1 MASFQTLPLAALVSI
16 AAGSLIP
23 NTAIAATFGS
33 TAIGSDTISPVTDP
47 AKQFLSN
54 GDFLIQR
61 MNPGK
66 GDLGDGKNEKTW
78 WEFDFS
84 EQFTSIT
91 DTLSSAF
98 LSVTLTPAF
107 GSNNDGLRIRGNKY
121 GFDFISKPFANL
133 TSGQTQTVDINLF
146 DYYSPSQILSYFNDK
161 GGMFKMEYQDDAAV
175 SRAQLT
181 LGVGTPSQ
189 SVPEPASFL
198 GLLVVGGA
206 IGALKRRQKAEAES

>member
-1 MASFQTLPLAALVSI
+1 MASFQKLPIVALISI

-23 NTAIAATFGS
+23 NTALAATFTS
-33 TAIGSDTISPVTDP
+33 TAIGSTNINAVNDP
-47 AKQFLSN
+47 AIQFLQN
-54 GDFLIQR
+54 GNFLIQR
-61 MNPGK
+61 MNPGQ

-84 EQFTSIT
+84 SQFSSIT

-98 LSVTLTPAF
+98 LSVTLNPAF
-107 GSNNDGLRIRGNKY
+107 GSNNDGIRIRGNKY
-121 GFDFISKPFANL
+121 GFNFISKPFANL
-133 TSGQTQTVDINLF
+133 TSGQAQTVDINLF

-161 GGMFKMEYQDDAAV
+161 GGRFKMEYQDDALV

-189 SVPEPASFL
+189 SVPEPASLF
-198 GLLVVGGA
+198 GLLAVGGGL
-206 IGALKRRQKAEAES
+206 GALKRRQKPQA